1 MTLESKEIITTKV
14 TYIAKGKEYL
24 CELEILPEYANVDS
38 YRVKK
43 LVVDNY
49 IHRFKLAQDVPQG
62 LTKEQ
67 ETQYLFENNEINI
80 QTVDII

>member
-14 TYIAKGKEYL
+14 TYIANGKEYL
-24 CELEILPEYANVDS
+24 CALEILPEYANVDS